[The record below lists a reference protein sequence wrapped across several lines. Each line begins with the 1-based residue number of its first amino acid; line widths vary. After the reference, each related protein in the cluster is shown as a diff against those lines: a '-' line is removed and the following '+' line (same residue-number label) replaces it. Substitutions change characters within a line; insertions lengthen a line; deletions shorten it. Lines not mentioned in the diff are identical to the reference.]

1 MMMMMMMMCR
11 KRKCTLV
18 LKEMRK
24 TLVFSHLFSRKF
36 KTALKNGKNMYTDE
50 VRRRR
55 RRKTKSF
62 KSGK

>member
-1 MMMMMMMMCR
+1 MMMMMMMCR
-11 KRKCTLV
+11 KRKFTLV

-24 TLVFSHLFSRKF
+24 TLVFFHLFSRKF
-36 KTALKNGKNMYTDE
+36 AALKNGKKMYTDE

>member
-11 KRKCTLV
+11 NVNLLLV
-18 LKEMRK
+18 LKEMMK
-24 TLVFSHLFSRKF
+24 SLVFFHPFSRKF
-36 KTALKNGKNMYTDE
+36 AVLKNGKNMYTDE

-55 RRKTKSF
+55 KTKSF